1 MPVVHGRSIS
11 SGTSGPARLV
21 PPYPYGWSLE
31 WISSC
36 ILISRRRQ
44 SGMIGV
50 TLGHYKILGLLG
62 KGGVG

>member
-1 MPVVHGRSIS
+1 
-11 SGTSGPARLV
+11 
-21 PPYPYGWSLE
+21 LE

-44 SGMIGV
+44 SDMIGV

-62 KGGVG
+62 RGGVGEVYRAEDTTLDREVALKVLPAKL